1 MRYILLP
8 RVLNLC
14 AKSSYRVCALMRG
27 RFELVIGVFRLHS
40 IDSRY
45 AFSKIGRG
53 HRLL

>member
-14 AKSSYRVCALMRG
+14 VKSSYRVCALMRG
-27 RFELVIGVFRLHS
+27 RFELVIGVFRLHL
-40 IDSRY
+40 IEGHY
-45 AFSKIGRG
+45 AFSEIGRG